1 MYLSSDVEA
10 VAQHLPSNGQSEE
23 ESKMSSHR
31 VATSFHLMS
40 SGMQYPF
47 GQLTS
52 AVLILFPPSFLC
64 PFLRTALVLSLYNT
78 AYQKV

>member
-1 MYLSSDVEA
+1 MNIDLSICLSVCLYLDDS
-10 VAQHLPSNGQSEE
+10 
-23 ESKMSSHR
+23 
-31 VATSFHLMS
+31 MS

-78 AYQKV
+78 AYQKE